1 MRSERFLESH
11 SRETVHPDFYDQ
23 SHKDEDW
30 RPARAGYDDRR
41 PDGLGTQSDTR
52 PHGSRVPPPPLAT
65 RMPNR
70 VIYNDLRESRMP
82 GLQATER
89 QGSVQRNFTV
99 AGDRATTGRGTSRGT
114 GNNRTKRQHRPEP
127 ATTTSDEIDRAL
139 DRLALL
145 RTREAE
151 SEKANDSQRVA
162 DLRNY
167 AIPDQEKIISELRKK
182 LNDHRGDKFRHP
194 EVDTESESSDRDDL
208 PATNGVEVLEE
219 ID

>member
-1 MRSERFLESH
+1 
-11 SRETVHPDFYDQ
+11 
-23 SHKDEDW
+23 
-30 RPARAGYDDRR
+30 
-41 PDGLGTQSDTR
+41 
-52 PHGSRVPPPPLAT
+52 
-65 RMPNR
+65 
-70 VIYNDLRESRMP
+70 MP

-89 QGSVQRNFTV
+89 EGSVQRNFMA
-99 AGDRATTGRGTSRGT
+99 AGDRATTGRGTSTGT

-162 DLRNY
+162 DLRHY

-182 LNDHRGDKFRHP
+182 LNDHQSDKFRHP
-194 EVDTESESSDRDDL
+194 EVGTESESGD
-208 PATNGVEVLEE
+208 
-219 ID
+219 